1 MSEQLSA
8 LSAEHPPR
16 TTAELVLERLKDDVL
31 TGHLPPG
38 TKLTERELTERYQA
52 SRTPVR
58 EALKQLVS
66 SQLAVNVPYHG
77 VYVRQVSFEF
87 ARDIYEVRAG
97 LEGLA
102 GSLAAQR
109 AGRVEIERLEAIYG
123 EIDALSERAM
133 DRQELRDE
141 IMRLNTKFHSTIAR
155 SAHNPVLLKKIDELW
170 ISVNLVRFTVWQTVD
185 RIESS
190 RIEHLEI
197 LETIKAGDHKRAQEL
212 CFQHSFNAWGHV
224 AGVLGAGGRPGQPL
238 V

>member
-8 LSAEHPPR
+8 LASERPPR
-16 TTAELVLERLKDDVL
+16 TSAELVLERLKDDVL

-38 TKLTERELTERYQA
+38 TRLTERELTERYQV

-77 VYVRQVSFEF
+77 VHVRTVSLEF

-102 GSLAAQR
+102 GALAAQR
-109 AGRVEIERLEAIYG
+109 AGRPELASLEAIYL
-123 EIDALSERAM
+123 EIEQLSSRAT

-155 SAHNPVLLKKIDELW
+155 AARNPVLLKKIDELW
-170 ISVNLVRFTVWQTVD
+170 ISVNLVRFTVWQTKN

-190 RIEHLEI
+190 RAEHLEI
-197 LETIKAGDHKRAQEL
+197 LDTLKAGDAMTAQRL
-212 CFQHSFNAWGHV
+212 CYEHSLTAWRHV
-224 AGVLGAGGRPGQPL
+224 AEVLAG
-238 V
+238 

>member
-8 LSAEHPPR
+8 LSSERPPR
-16 TTAELVLERLKDDVL
+16 TTAELVLERMKDDVL

-38 TKLTERELTERYQA
+38 TKLTERELAERYQA

-77 VYVRQVSFEF
+77 VHVRTVSLEF

-109 AGRVEIERLEAIYG
+109 AGRQELEQLESIYAEIEE
-123 EIDALSERAM
+123 LSEKAV
-133 DRQELRDE
+133 DRQELRDQ
-141 IMRLNTKFHSTIAR
+141 IMRLNTKFHSTVAR
-155 SAHNPVLLKKIDELW
+155 SARNPVLLKKIDELW

-197 LETIKAGDHKRAQEL
+197 LETIKAGDSRRAQEL
-212 CFQHSFNAWGHV
+212 CYEHSLTAWAHV
-224 AGVLGAGGRPGQPL
+224 ATVLGEESE
-238 V
+238 